1 MFSTPKE
8 VARQAVDND
17 VHLIGVSS
25 QAAGHKTLIPELIS
39 ELKKLNAEDIVV
51 IAGGVIPQKDYT
63 FLHDAGVPLIFGPGT
78 AIPDAVE
85 KILALLKKI
94 KIGNKMNNIKN
105 LWKGILEKDRR
116 SIAKAITLLESCKES
131 DHKNQE
137 SLLEL
142 LMKNKKTPSIK
153 IGISGIT
160 GAGKSTFIEKIGM
173 QFIKDGKNVAVLAVD
188 PSSPISGGSILGDKT
203 RMEELSNHKNAY
215 VRPSPNKAN
224 SGGLSIS
231 TRESILVLE
240 NAGFD
245 IIFVETVGVGQSE
258 YLAHSLVDL
267 FLVLLLPS
275 TGDEL
280 QGAKKGINELA
291 DLVFI
296 NKADKDL
303 ETQAGLTKISYAE
316 TLGEEKVLLNSNL
329 NKEVLEK
336 NYNNIVTTLNN
347 LSESIKKRESQNIQ
361 WVKQAVEKKM
371 CSTNK
376 ILF

>member
-1 MFSTPKE
+1 
-8 VARQAVDND
+8 
-17 VHLIGVSS
+17 
-25 QAAGHKTLIPELIS
+25 
-39 ELKKLNAEDIVV
+39 
-51 IAGGVIPQKDYT
+51 
-63 FLHDAGVPLIFGPGT
+63 
-78 AIPDAVE
+78 
-85 KILALLKKI
+85 
-94 KIGNKMNNIKN
+94 MNNIKN

-153 IGISGIT
+153 IGVSGIT

-203 RMEELSNHKNAY
+203 RMEELSNHDNAY

-329 NKEVLEK
+329 NKELLEK
-336 NYNNIVTTLNN
+336 NYNNLITTLNS
-347 LSESIKKRESQNIQ
+347 LSESINQKRESQNIQ
-361 WVKQAVEKKM
+361 WVKQAVEKK
-371 CSTNK
+371 CAQQIRSYFESTSIKKQQSDK
-376 ILF
+376 IYQTADEDFSKIFS

>member
-1 MFSTPKE
+1 
-8 VARQAVDND
+8 
-17 VHLIGVSS
+17 
-25 QAAGHKTLIPELIS
+25 
-39 ELKKLNAEDIVV
+39 
-51 IAGGVIPQKDYT
+51 
-63 FLHDAGVPLIFGPGT
+63 
-78 AIPDAVE
+78 
-85 KILALLKKI
+85 
-94 KIGNKMNNIKN
+94 MNNIKN
-105 LWKGILEKDRR
+105 LWKGILERDRR
-116 SIAKAITLLESCKES
+116 SIAKAITLLESCKET
-131 DHKNQE
+131 DQKDQE
-137 SLLEL
+137 FLLEL
-142 LMKNKKTPSIK
+142 LMKNKKTPSLK
-153 IGISGIT
+153 IGVSGIT

-203 RMEELSNHKNAY
+203 RMEELSNHDNAY

-329 NKEVLEK
+329 NKELLKK
-336 NYNNIVTTLNN
+336 NYNNLIISLKG
-347 LSESIKKRESQNIQ
+347 LSTSISQRRESQNMQ
-361 WVKQAVEKKM
+361 WVKQAVEKK
-371 CSTNK
+371 CAQKIKSYFESTAIKKQQSDK
-376 ILF
+376 IYQTADEIFSKIFS